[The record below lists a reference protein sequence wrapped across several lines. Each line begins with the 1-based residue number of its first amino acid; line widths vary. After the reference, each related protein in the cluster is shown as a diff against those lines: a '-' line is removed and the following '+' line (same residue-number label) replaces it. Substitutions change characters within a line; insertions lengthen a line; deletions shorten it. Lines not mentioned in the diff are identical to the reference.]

1 MATVNKIKISLRCDE
16 LSNWTAKNTVLNNGE
31 LAIVNDAG
39 NQLFKIGNGLSTF
52 NQLPFFNE
60 NEVKTTTL
68 SAQDVVAKSVSQ
80 GLKAKATPLG
90 FAAGAFLSAN
100 ANFSQTFGYNAETK
114 ADDIYAFVWNG
125 DDERA
130 LLDYYQSHGKGTFS
144 INPISGMQGVFIGEN
159 SLCAIL
165 SYYAKISVDNEAVQD
180 FKMLHISYDE
190 HAQLVNDENIDPHT
204 IYVLSADG
212 YDDQFGNRIIN
223 LGSPIS
229 ADDAATKNYVDSE
242 IAKIPQPDLSEFMKL
257 SSESTQDISSNL
269 SIDGC
274 LSVRNLV
281 VQDQVLR
288 NGEALKEMLKTR
300 QTQSKSTIHQTIQLY
315 LQKLLMTSHTR
326 GLTSKT
332 IRLRQFRFQ
341 TRLQ

>member
-1 MATVNKIKISLRCDE
+1 MATINKIKISLRCDE
-16 LSNWTAKNTVLNNGE
+16 LSNWTAKNPVLNNGE

-100 ANFSQTFGYNAETK
+100 ANFSQAFGYNAETK

-144 INPISGMQGVFIGEN
+144 INPISGLQGVFVGEN

-165 SYYAKISVDNEAVQD
+165 SDYANVSVDNKSVKD
-180 FKMLHISYDE
+180 FKLLHISYDE
-190 HAQLVNDENIDPHT
+190 
-204 IYVLSADG
+204 YV
-212 YDDQFGNRIIN
+212 
-223 LGSPIS
+223 
-229 ADDAATKNYVDSE
+229 
-242 IAKIPQPDLSEFMKL
+242 
-257 SSESTQDISSNL
+257 
-269 SIDGC
+269 
-274 LSVRNLV
+274 
-281 VQDQVLR
+281 
-288 NGEALKEMLKTR
+288 
-300 QTQSKSTIHQTIQLY
+300 
-315 LQKLLMTSHTR
+315 
-326 GLTSKT
+326 
-332 IRLRQFRFQ
+332 
-341 TRLQ
+341 

>member
-16 LSNWTAKNTVLNNGE
+16 LSNWTEKNPVLNNGE
-31 LAIVNDAG
+31 LAIVNNAG
-39 NQLFKIGNGLSTF
+39 NQSFKIGNGLSTF

-100 ANFSQTFGYNAETK
+100 ANFSQAFGYNAETK

-190 HAQLVNDENIDPHT
+190 HA
-204 IYVLSADG
+204 
-212 YDDQFGNRIIN
+212 
-223 LGSPIS
+223 
-229 ADDAATKNYVDSE
+229 
-242 IAKIPQPDLSEFMKL
+242 
-257 SSESTQDISSNL
+257 
-269 SIDGC
+269 
-274 LSVRNLV
+274 
-281 VQDQVLR
+281 
-288 NGEALKEMLKTR
+288 
-300 QTQSKSTIHQTIQLY
+300 
-315 LQKLLMTSHTR
+315 
-326 GLTSKT
+326 
-332 IRLRQFRFQ
+332 
-341 TRLQ
+341 